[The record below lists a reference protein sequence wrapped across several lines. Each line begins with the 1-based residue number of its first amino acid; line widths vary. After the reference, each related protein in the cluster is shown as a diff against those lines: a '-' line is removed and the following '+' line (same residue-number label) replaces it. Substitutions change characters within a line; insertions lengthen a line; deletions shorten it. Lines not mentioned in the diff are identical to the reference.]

1 MKPEHG
7 EPVCQKPSKKGG
19 DMSKILRDIP
29 LEKQIAKHMQWWEKR
44 RFEWQK
50 NQTQS
55 SLRKPPRKLGP
66 YISISR
72 ELGSGGAEIA
82 HRLADK
88 LGWQH
93 YDREIIE
100 AIAGQTQVREE
111 LVARFDEH
119 LQNELDTYLQNLFT
133 RQLLDN
139 THYLYH
145 LTKVLV
151 SIAQYGNA
159 VILGRGANFILPPE
173 TGFRA
178 RVVAPLEV
186 RRQRLIQEH
195 GYDEKKA
202 MHEIN
207 ERDKER
213 HDFLHHHFHCKL
225 DDPCIYDVVINTGQI
240 GSEAATEFIIQLAK
254 AKLQCL

>member
-1 MKPEHG
+1 
-7 EPVCQKPSKKGG
+7 
-19 DMSKILRDIP
+19 LRDIP
-29 LEKQIAKHMQWWEKR
+29 LERQIAKHMQWWEKR
-44 RFEWQK
+44 RFEWQG
-50 NQTQS
+50 NQTQP

-82 HRLADK
+82 YRLAEK

-100 AIAGQTQVREE
+100 TIATQTQVRTE
-111 LVARFDEH
+111 LIDRFDEH
-119 LQNELDTYLQNLFT
+119 LQSELDTYLRNLFT
-133 RQLLDN
+133 SQLLDN

-151 SIAQYGNA
+151 SVAQYGNA

-173 TGFRA
+173 TGLRA

-186 RRQRLIQEH
+186 RRQRLMQEY

-202 MHEIN
+202 MHVIV

-213 HDFLHHHFHCKL
+213 HDFLQHNFHCKP
-225 DDPCIYDVVINTGQI
+225 DDPCLYDVVINTGQI
-240 GSEAATEFIIQLAK
+240 DSEAAAEFIIQLAK
-254 AKLQCL
+254 AKLHGL